1 MYGLCRKSKHVFSG
15 SHGGSAILKSE
26 NPADP
31 AWCGTGTF

>member
-1 MYGLCRKSKHVFSG
+1 VPEIKTWFSG

-26 NPADP
+26 NLANPV